1 MKRSKLLFVI
11 AIVAILAVM
20 FVACDDGSGQ
30 TPHEHSY
37 GGWTITQQPTLDAP
51 GTATKECSSCD
62 DVQTETVAKLSD
74 ASVWTV
80 DPQQSSTH
88 ESAGF
93 AVYTS
98 KYGVVT
104 LTFPKGE
111 HVYGAWSIIADPT
124 DTERG
129 KAMRE
134 CACGHFES
142 VEIAALSDAT
152 VWTKDEES
160 SVAASHS
167 APGKDVFTS
176 EYGTV
181 EVVIAQQPHEY
192 GTIAHDNGDGTHY
205 YACTGDGCTEK
216 KYAAHVFDQK
226 NTDAAYLV
234 TPASCGKQ
242 AVYAYSCVCGL
253 KDPDTEHTF
262 TFGAAGTHNYVFVE
276 VETEATCTEKG
287 SVKVIC
293 TQCGDESTQE
303 IAALGHDFHGDC
315 IPYEYNNGIGAS
327 EDEPSYDGSEYH
339 VVKCTRC
346 GAVDSANKEAHEFGE
361 PTYELVEYTAGWHFV
376 RVKTTCDKCGYTN
389 KNDDAFKGYVEQT
402 DYWTF
407 VESHEADYTSNGW
420 VKYIYKSTGVEYTI
434 KTADKLTAPYA
445 NKTYSVYEVY
455 VKDGVYGSNSTY
467 NWNYSITFDANGVGT
482 GTGAFIK
489 GTNTISIADALTGK
503 IEYKQVSDGKTST
516 YDGYIDFESGIFF
529 RTRAGSYDNLLIF
542 VPNDFAVNYS
552 SLEGSNWFNA
562 MTIAYS
568 ADCNLGE
575 THHFT
580 VAVYDEVIYFGAKFV
595 DKAGNDVAA
604 EDCYNA
610 NYVRFV
616 KGTETIAAFAKNAEG
631 ALIETD
637 GKEGTYTTTS
647 SDTFKLDGIGGLT
660 FNGTTAGT
668 YAPVDG
674 SENVYHVYLLDGEGN
689 ATEYYQLT
697 LGEDYACT
705 AVKPMATLTFTTAH
719 GSADNMDVN
728 VNIAANLP
736 SLVEEAYVLKGWTL
750 EGTDTPVKTF
760 TATESTI
767 YNFTAV
773 WGDKCAVTVS
783 GLLAD
788 DVTTYSS
795 FYIAVGDKFIDAL
808 PAYSIDTLNEG
819 YYFSG
824 WFFDANG
831 NGTVD
836 EDEESLDPGTEVI
849 DGQTSATI
857 LAQWTWAG
865 NVTFTAQ
872 SGYTFVYDYANG
884 YWKSNNKGVNSST
897 ATLEFAVSE
906 GKAVVS
912 FDYYCESEAETKW
925 DYMRVWY
932 GPTWT
937 SVTAGGKACD
947 WNWKT
952 LTTTLTYSAGDSN
965 QKVRITYEKDSSG
978 AGGSDTAYIRNL
990 RINGVLVT
998 AQNSLNTELAGTYTA
1013 SDSTQVIVGMGGALQ
1028 IGENFYGYTVVDEN
1042 TISATIEGT
1051 YKEITL
1057 DKSAGTCTIVVPQVN
1072 VTYNYMGHGENTTT
1086 AVNKFST
1093 QTLSTDVPTAAGY
1106 IFRGWYTTSELT
1118 TPASASFEANA
1129 DVEFFAKWDAA
1140 VTLTFDYN
1148 GQGTAAVVVPDK
1160 YVGDKVSGIP
1170 TVTESFGSKVF
1181 AGWFLYDA
1189 ETDTWGDE
1197 ASTSTVLS
1205 GNTTYYAK
1213 WVEPSVF
1220 AGTYTMLKVD
1230 SSSFTLYNT
1239 DSTKLTLDD
1248 LGTGKVN
1255 SWNGFSNGSTV
1266 KVTFADG
1273 STTQVD
1279 VMVGSTKWFGAYDAT
1294 SGIIVCS
1301 NSSSDKLGYSTVV
1314 MMVPYNSEYVKAD
1327 FTYGYWTDTFRY
1339 RALQFEDRNNVGT
1352 TRSIFIA
1359 DATTFYTD
1367 AQFKAYDGSAI
1378 AANKCA
1384 TASNVF
1390 VYSNETLV
1398 KEFAYNGSKL
1408 VSTIDSYKGVYTNG
1422 GSETLFLNGAG
1433 IATMG
1438 EKSGT
1443 YAPTA
1448 DNASVLDVYFNSGA
1462 EYYEVTVDIEAKT
1475 FTATQPIVNVT
1486 YNYNGHGG
1494 TDSSTTTLKNVT
1506 YTVAPTTLTEEGYKF
1521 RGWYTDEALTQKASA
1536 TYKPSADLTFYA
1548 KWDAAV
1554 TLTFDY
1560 NGQGTEAVVVP
1571 DKYVGDKVSGIPT
1584 VTVTKGEQVFAG
1596 WFSLNGTETGEWGEE
1611 ASTSTVLTGN
1621 TTFYAKWITPVKSY
1635 GTYKGFEVW
1644 SAASGKTTS
1653 SLTTTVLTMNAKG
1666 TYSGV
1671 RSIAGTLSEEDALVE
1686 NGAINLTRYA
1696 YVTSAF
1702 GGIVIVG
1709 YSSNA
1714 TSVGDDFYI
1723 GFKNSANI
1731 TSVDYSAVSLSGTYT
1746 AWLTVSYKEGT
1757 TSSKMGILVYNN
1769 VIYANVTWKSNGIDV
1784 EAKNCASTDKLVIYN
1799 SEGQPMFA
1807 KDGSAI
1813 VGNDGKAGS
1822 YESSGAYGTIVL
1834 DGYGTLTIGDASTSY
1849 TLEGNVVSFTL
1860 NNAMRKVT
1868 LGDGTYT
1875 KTLDGYEGTYTLPDG
1890 TTTIVLDGYGNADA
1904 TKTYVVNGTTITVY
1918 DGETSTAYGIDVA
1931 NEVFLGKSKFAGLT
1945 FSGTYYSKFDAKTVS
1960 LRIVFDDSTE
1970 ISGVVYSGYGTS
1982 YYFNFT
1988 AVLEG
1993 NVLTFTFGQNI
2004 NGSSTVG
2011 KTMTAT
2017 ISGDTMTITSC
2028 GIGSDAYSFAN
2039 EGSVSC
2045 TGFSL

>member
-262 TFGAAGTHNYVFVE
+262 TFGAAGGHNYVFVE

-420 VKYIYKSTGVEYTI
+420 VKYIYKNTGVTYTF
-434 KTADKLTAPYA
+434 KTADKLTSPYA

-467 NWNYSITFDANGVGT
+467 DWNYSITFDANGVGT

-503 IEYKQVSDGKTST
+503 IEYKRVDGDKTT
-516 YDGYIDFESGIFF
+516 VYEGYVDFESGVFF
-529 RTRAGSYDNLLIF
+529 RTKSGSYDSLLMF

-568 ADCNLGE
+568 ADCSLGE

-595 DKAGNDVAA
+595 DEAGNDVAA

-689 ATEYYQLT
+689 ATAYYQLT

-705 AVKPMATLTFTTAH
+705 AVKPMATLTFTTAY
-719 GSADNMDVN
+719 GSAENMDVN
-728 VNIAANLP
+728 VNIPANLP
-736 SLVEEAYVLKGWTL
+736 ELVQEAYVLKGWTL

-760 TATESTI
+760 TATESTS

-808 PAYSIDTLNEG
+808 PAYTVDTINEG

-884 YWKSNNKGVNSST
+884 YWKSNNQGVHGES
-897 ATLEFAVSE
+897 ATMEFAVTT

-912 FDYYCESEAETKW
+912 FEYYCNSEGSDKLTI
-925 DYMRVWY
+925 YY
-932 GPTWT
+932 GPEWKNVSMGGT
-937 SVTAGGKACD
+937 S
-947 WNWKT
+947 NSWKT
-952 LTTTLTYSAGDSN
+952 LTTTITYDPESSNQRIYISYKKDSN
-965 QKVRITYEKDSSG
+965 VNTGD
-978 AGGSDTAYIRNL
+978 DTAYIRNL

-998 AQNSLNTELAGTYTA
+998 AQNSLNTELAGTYTT

-1072 VTYNYMGHGENTTT
+1072 VPYNYMGHGGTDNTV
-1086 AVNKFST
+1086 AVNKNST
-1093 QTLSTDVPTAAGY
+1093 YALITDLTETGY
-1106 IFRGWYTTSELT
+1106 VFRGWYTDEALT
-1118 TPASASFEANA
+1118 QKAAATYTPAT
-1129 DVEFFAKWDAA
+1129 DLEFYAKWDES

-1148 GQGTAAVVVPDK
+1148 GQGTEATVITSK
-1160 YVGDKVSGIP
+1160 YVGDTIGAELPSVS
-1170 TVTESFGSKVF
+1170 VTKGEQVF
-1181 AGWFLYDA
+1181 VGWFSLNGS
-1189 ETDTWGDE
+1189 ETGEWGEEATADTVIS
-1197 ASTSTVLS
+1197 ASA
-1205 GNTTYYAK
+1205 TYYAK
-1213 WVEPSVF
+1213 WLAPHAMMGSYSYGANLDPSENGIVNESDTLSSGTYKFAVDALGNVTGWKVGTIEDYDPATGTFYILSGTSKYYGGFNKYAMVMFAEYSANKTTAYHDIAFGAAQKAESNPASTLNVAWDNGITKFVCITYADDTTQYILIKDRIVYLVSSWTAYDKDGASVEHNQISASATRLNLVCVDNGNVTHNF
-1220 AGTYTMLKVD
+1220 AFGKVGTNFVLCDDIVGTYT
-1230 SSSFTLYNT
+1230 
-1239 DSTKLTLDD
+1239 
-1248 LGTGKVN
+1248 
-1255 SWNGFSNGSTV
+1255 NGSDTIV
-1266 KVTFADG
+1266 LDG
-1273 STTQVD
+1273 
-1279 VMVGSTKWFGAYDAT
+1279 FG
-1294 SGIIVCS
+1294 GI
-1301 NSSSDKLGYSTVV
+1301 
-1314 MMVPYNSEYVKAD
+1314 
-1327 FTYGYWTDTFRY
+1327 
-1339 RALQFEDRNNVGT
+1339 
-1352 TRSIFIA
+1352 
-1359 DATTFYTD
+1359 
-1367 AQFKAYDGSAI
+1367 
-1378 AANKCA
+1378 
-1384 TASNVF
+1384 
-1390 VYSNETLV
+1390 
-1398 KEFAYNGSKL
+1398 
-1408 VSTIDSYKGVYTNG
+1408 
-1422 GSETLFLNGAG
+1422 
-1433 IATMG
+1433 TMG

-1443 YAPTA
+1443 YAKTK
-1448 DNASVLDVYFNSGA
+1448 DNANVLDVYLENNT
-1462 EYYEVTVDIEAKT
+1462 EYYEVTIDVEAKT
-1475 FTATQPIVNVT
+1475 FTATQPTVNVT

-1494 TDSSTTTLKNVT
+1494 TDSTTTTLKNVT
-1506 YTVAPTTLTEEGYKF
+1506 YTVTPTTLTEEGYIF

-1536 TYKPSADLTFYA
+1536 TYTPSADLTFYA

-1596 WFSLNGTETGEWGEE
+1596 WFLYDAETDTWGEE
-1611 ASTSTVLTGN
+1611 ATSSTVLTGD
-1621 TTFYAKWITPVKSY
+1621 TTYYAKWITPVKSY
-1635 GTYKGFEVW
+1635 GTYKGFEIWNV
-1644 SAASGKTTS
+1644 ASGKSTT
-1653 SLTTTVLTMNAKG
+1653 SLTTTVLTMNANG
-1666 TYSGV
+1666 TYSGE
-1671 RSIAGTLSEEDALVE
+1671 RSISGTLSDEDALVE

-1702 GGIVIVG
+1702 GGIVILG
-1709 YSSNA
+1709 YSSSA
-1714 TSVGDDFYI
+1714 TSVGSDFYI

-1746 AWLTVSYKEGT
+1746 AWLTVSYKEGA

-1784 EAKNCASTDKLVIYN
+1784 EAKKCASTDKLVIYN

-1822 YESSGAYGTIVL
+1822 YESSGAYGTIEL
-1834 DGYGTLTIGDASTSY
+1834 DGYGTLTIGEDSTSY
-1849 TLEGNVVSFTL
+1849 TIDGNVVSFTL

-1875 KTLDGYEGTYTLPDG
+1875 KTLDGYEGTYKLPDG
-1890 TTTIVLDGYGNADA
+1890 TSTIVLDGYGNADA
-1904 TKTYVVNGTTITVY
+1904 TKTYVVNGATITIY

-1931 NEVFLGKSKFAGLT
+1931 NKLFLGKSIFAGYT
-1945 FSGTYYSKFDAKTVS
+1945 FVCSGSSYK
-1960 LRIVFDDSTE
+1960 LVFDDSSS
-1970 ISGVVYSGYGTS
+1970 ISGKFISTS
-1982 YYFNFT
+1982 YPAYEYGFT
-1988 AVLEG
+1988 GEYSDG
-1993 NVLTFTFGQNI
+1993 VLTL
-2004 NGSSTVG
+2004 
-2011 KTMTAT
+2011 
-2017 ISGDTMTITSC
+2017 TITSEN
-2028 GIGSDAYSFAN
+2028 YNMHFV
-2039 EGSVSC
+2039 GSVITATVESGKITFTSSFKYDNTTEINGTSATC
-2045 TGFSL
+2045 EDFVL

>member
-37 GGWTITQQPTLDAP
+37 GGWTITQQPTLDAT

-80 DPQQSSTH
+80 NPQQSSTH

-124 DTERG
+124 DTEKG

-142 VEIAALSDAT
+142 VEIAVLSDAT

-253 KDPDTEHTF
+253 ADPDEEHTF
-262 TFGAAGTHNYVFVE
+262 TFGAAGGHNYVFVE

-287 SVKVIC
+287 SVKVRC
-293 TQCGDESTQE
+293 TLCGDESTQE

-315 IPYEYNNGIGAS
+315 IPYEYNNGIGSS
-327 EDEPSYDGSEYH
+327 EEEPSFDGSEYH

-346 GAVDSANKEAHEFGE
+346 DAVDSANKEAHEFGE
-361 PTYELVEYTAGWHFV
+361 PSYELVKYTEGWHFV

-389 KNDDAFKGYVEQT
+389 KNDEAFQGYVEQT

-407 VESHEADYTSNGW
+407 VESHEADYTSEGW
-420 VKYIYKSTGVEYTI
+420 VKYVYKSTGVEYTF

-455 VKDGVYGSNSTY
+455 VRDGAYGPNSTY

-489 GTNTISIADALTGK
+489 GTNTITIADTLTGK
-503 IEYKQVSDGKTST
+503 IEYTRVDGNTT
-516 YDGYIDFESGIFF
+516 TVYEGYVDFESGVFF
-529 RTRAGSYDNLLIF
+529 RTKAGSYDSLLMF

-562 MTIAYS
+562 MIIAYS
-568 ADCNLGE
+568 ADCSLGE
-575 THHFT
+575 THNFT

-595 DKAGNDVAA
+595 DEAGNDVAA

-610 NYVRFV
+610 DYVRFV
-616 KGTETIAAFAKNAEG
+616 KGTDTIAAFAKNAEG

-689 ATEYYQLT
+689 ATAYYQLT

-705 AVKPMATLTFTTAH
+705 AVKPMATLTFTTAY
-719 GSADNMDVN
+719 GSAENMDVN
-728 VNIAANLP
+728 VNIPANLP
-736 SLVEEAYVLKGWTL
+736 ELVQEAYVLKGWTL

-760 TATESTI
+760 TATESTS

-788 DVTTYSS
+788 DVATYSS

-808 PAYSIDTLNEG
+808 PAYTVDTINEG

-831 NGTVD
+831 NGIVD
-836 EDEESLDPGTEVI
+836 EEEESLDPGTEVI

-857 LAQWTWAG
+857 IAQWTWAG
-865 NVTFTAQ
+865 NVTFEAQ
-872 SGYTFVYDYANG
+872 TGYTFVYDYANG
-884 YWKSNNKGVNSST
+884 YWKSNNQGVHGASANMR
-897 ATLEFAVSE
+897 FAVTT

-912 FDYYCESEAETKW
+912 FEYYCNSESSDKLTI
-925 DYMRVWY
+925 YY
-932 GPTWT
+932 GPDWKSVSMGGT
-937 SVTAGGKACD
+937 S
-947 WNWKT
+947 NSWKT
-952 LTTTLTYSAGDSN
+952 LTTT
-965 QKVRITYEKDSSG
+965 ITYDPESSKQQIYIYYKKDDSVNTG
-978 AGGSDTAYIRNL
+978 EDTAYIRNL

-998 AQNSLNTELAGTYTA
+998 AQNSLNTELAGTYTT

-1028 IGENFYGYTVVDEN
+1028 IGENFYGYTVLDEN

-1118 TPASASFEANA
+1118 TLASATFEANA

-1170 TVTESFGSKVF
+1170 TVTEKFGTKVF

-1239 DSTKLTLDD
+1239 DSSKLTLDD

-1378 AANKCA
+1378 AANNCA
-1384 TASNVF
+1384 TASNVL

-1398 KEFAYNGSKL
+1398 KEFAHNGSKL
-1408 VSTIDSYKGVYTNG
+1408 VSTIDSYKGVYTND

-1448 DNASVLDVYFNSGA
+1448 DNASVLDVYFSSGA
-1462 EYYEVTVDIEAKT
+1462 EYYEVTVDVEGKT
-1475 FTATQPIVNVT
+1475 FTATKPTVNVT

-1494 TDSSTTTLKNVT
+1494 TDGPVAVNKNESYTLVT
-1506 YTVAPTTLTEEGYKF
+1506 ATEEGYTF
-1521 RGWYTDEALTQKASA
+1521 RGWYTDEALTKKASA

-1560 NGQGTEAVVVP
+1560 NGQGTAAVVVS
-1571 DKYVGDKVSGIPT
+1571 DKYVGDTIGTALPT

-1596 WFSLNGTETGEWGEE
+1596 WFLYDAETDTWGEE
-1611 ASTSTVLTGN
+1611 ATSSTKLTASV
-1621 TTFYAKWITPVKSY
+1621 TYYAKWIDAVKAY
-1635 GTYKGFEVW
+1635 GTYKGWNFYGT
-1644 SAASGKTTS
+1644 SSGKGFGTKAASDLTTS
-1653 SLTTTVLTMNAKG
+1653 LLTVNANG
-1666 TYSGV
+1666 SYTGNG
-1671 RSIAGTLSEEDALVE
+1671 ITAGTLDDEQAQVVDGALIL
-1686 NGAINLTRYA
+1686 GGG
-1696 YVTSAF
+1696 TSYHYFNKAL
-1702 GGIVIVG
+1702 GIVWRNYYATNATGVGTDTYLAFDVSRVSSVDFSGCDISGERVG
-1709 YSSNA
+1709 YLKI
-1714 TSVGDDFYI
+1714 TYVDKSVKYAFLYNNIVVEVG
-1723 GFKNSANI
+1723 GFKD
-1731 TSVDYSAVSLSGTYT
+1731 TSGT
-1746 AWLTVSYKEGT
+1746 A
-1757 TSSKMGILVYNN
+1757 
-1769 VIYANVTWKSNGIDV
+1769 V
-1784 EAKNCASTDKLVIYN
+1784 EAKEIKSTDVVVYTTA
-1799 SEGQPMFA
+1799 SAVYA
-1807 KDGSAI
+1807 KV
-1813 VGNDGKAGS
+1813 VGKTILLNDGKAGS
-1822 YESSGAYGTIVL
+1822 YESAGAYGTIVL
-1834 DGYGTLTIGDASTSY
+1834 DGFGTLTIGENSTAY

-1890 TTTIVLDGYGNADA
+1890 TTTIVLDGYGNADS
-1904 TKTYVVNGTTITVY
+1904 TKTYVVSGTTITVY

-1931 NEVFLGKSKFAGLT
+1931 NKVFLGKSKFAGLT
-1945 FSGTYYSKFDAKTVS
+1945 FSGSFNDGWGDPNS

-1970 ISGVVYSGYGTS
+1970 ISGVIYSGSGTS

-1993 NVLTFTFGQNI
+1993 NVLTFTFGKCIDSAAQ
-2004 NGSSTVG
+2004 G

-2028 GIGSDAYSFAN
+2028 GISNNAYTFAN

-2045 TGFSL
+2045 AGFSL

>member
-124 DTERG
+124 DTEKG

-407 VESHEADYTSNGW
+407 VESHEADYTSEGW
-420 VKYIYKSTGVEYTI
+420 VKYIYKSTGATYTF

-455 VKDGVYGSNSTY
+455 VKDGVYGPNSTY

-482 GTGAFIK
+482 GTGAYIK

-503 IEYKQVSDGKTST
+503 IEYKQVLDGKTST

-529 RTRAGSYDNLLIF
+529 RTKSGSYDNLLMF
-542 VPNDFAVNYS
+542 VPSDFAVNYS

-568 ADCNLGE
+568 ADCSLGE

-580 VAVYDEVIYFGAKFV
+580 VAVFDEVIYFGAKFV
-595 DKAGNDVAA
+595 DEAGNDVAA

-689 ATEYYQLT
+689 ATAYYQLT

-705 AVKPMATLTFTTAH
+705 AVKPMATLTFTTEY
-719 GSADNMDVN
+719 GSAGNMEVN
-728 VNIAANLP
+728 VNVAATLP
-736 SLVEEAYVLKGWTL
+736 VLSEAKYVNKGWTL
-750 EGTDTPVKTF
+750 KGDDTVRKSF
-760 TATESTI
+760 IATEEGAT
-767 YNFTAV
+767 YEFTAV
-773 WGDKCAVTVS
+773 WAPECVVTVT
-783 GLLAD
+783 GLLESDEA
-788 DVTTYSS
+788 TYSS
-795 FYIAVGDKFIDAL
+795 LNAGTGDILMNLL
-808 PAYSIDTLNEG
+808 PAYTIDTLNEG

-831 NGTVD
+831 NGIVD

-865 NVTFTAQ
+865 NVTFEAQ
-872 SGYTFVYDYANG
+872 TGYTFVYDYANG
-884 YWKSNNKGVNSST
+884 YWKSNNQGVNGST

-912 FDYYCESEAETKW
+912 FDYYCESESETKY
-925 DYMRVWY
+925 DFMTIWY

-965 QKVRITYEKDSSG
+965 QKVRITYEKDSGG

-998 AQNSLNTELAGTYTA
+998 AQNSLNTELAGIYTA
-1013 SDSTQVIVGMGGALQ
+1013 ADSTQVIVGMGGALQ
-1028 IGENFYGYTVVDEN
+1028 IGENFYGYTVLDEN

-1072 VTYNYMGHGENTTT
+1072 VTYNYMGHGENTTV

-1118 TPASASFEANA
+1118 TPASATFEANA

-1148 GQGTAAVVVPDK
+1148 GQGTEAVVVPDK

-1170 TVTESFGSKVF
+1170 TVTEKFGTKVF
-1181 AGWFLYDA
+1181 AGWFSLNGS
-1189 ETDTWGDE
+1189 ETGEWGDE

-1220 AGTYTMLKVD
+1220 AGTYTMLKVY
-1230 SSSFTLYNT
+1230 SSSFTLYNS
-1239 DSTKLTLDD
+1239 DSAKLTLDD

-1255 SWNGFSNGSTV
+1255 SSNGFSSGSTV

-1301 NSSSDKLGYSTVV
+1301 SSSSDKLGNSTVV
-1314 MMVPYNSEYVKAD
+1314 MMVPYNSEYVTAD
-1327 FTYGYWTDTFRY
+1327 FTYGYWTDTFLY

-1390 VYSNETLV
+1390 VYSNGTLV
-1398 KEFAYNGSKL
+1398 KEFAHNGSNL
-1408 VSTIDSYKGVYTNG
+1408 VSTIDSYKGVYTG
-1422 GSETLFLNGAG
+1422 SGSETLFLNGAG

-1506 YTVAPTTLTEEGYKF
+1506 YTVAPTTLTEEGYIF

-1536 TYKPSADLTFYA
+1536 TYTPSADLTFYA

-1560 NGQGTEAVVVP
+1560 NGQGTAAVVVP

-1596 WFSLNGTETGEWGEE
+1596 WFSLNGSETGEWGKE

-1621 TTFYAKWITPVKSY
+1621 TTFYAKWIDAVKSY
-1635 GTYKGFEVW
+1635 GTYKGWNFY
-1644 SAASGKTTS
+1644 SNNTTGTKAASALSTTL
-1653 SLTTTVLTMNAKG
+1653 LTVNPDGSYTG
-1666 TYSGV
+1666 SG
-1671 RSIAGTLSEEDALVE
+1671 ITAGTLDAEQAQVVD
-1686 NGAINLTRYA
+1686 GALILGGG
-1696 YVTSAF
+1696 TSYHYFNKAL
-1702 GGIVIVG
+1702 GIVWRA
-1709 YSSNA
+1709 YSSTNA
-1714 TSVGDDFYI
+1714 TGVGIDTYLAFDI
-1723 GFKNSANI
+1723 SRVS
-1731 TSVDYSAVSLSGTYT
+1731 SVDYSGRNDVTGGYVGYLKITYVDESVKYAFLYNNIVVEVGGFKNTSGT
-1746 AWLTVSYKEGT
+1746 A
-1757 TSSKMGILVYNN
+1757 
-1769 VIYANVTWKSNGIDV
+1769 V
-1784 EAKNCASTDKLVIYN
+1784 EAKDIKSTDVVVYTTA
-1799 SEGQPMFA
+1799 SAVYA
-1807 KDGSAI
+1807 KV
-1813 VGNDGKAGS
+1813 VGKTILLNDGKAGS
-1822 YESSGAYGTIVL
+1822 YESSGAYGIIVL

-1849 TLEGNVVSFTL
+1849 TIDGNVVSFTL

-1875 KTLDGYEGTYTLPDG
+1875 KTLDGYEGTYKLPDG
-1890 TTTIVLDGYGNADA
+1890 TSTIVLDGYGNADA
-1904 TKTYVVNGTTITVY
+1904 TKTYVVNGATITIY

-1931 NEVFLGKSKFAGLT
+1931 NEVFLGKSKFAGYT
-1945 FSGTYYSKFDAKTVS
+1945 FTKSSTHYVT
-1960 LRIVFDDSTE
+1960 FDDDVN
-1970 ISGVVYSGYGTS
+1970 ISGKLVCGYSSWYVMFDNG
-1982 YYFNFT
+1982 
-1988 AVLEG
+1988 VLEG
-1993 NVLTFTFGQNI
+1993 NTLTVTITSQIGT
-2004 NGSSTVG
+2004 GATVG
-2011 KTMTAT
+2011 ST
-2017 ISGDTMTITSC
+2017 IVFNVSGDTIEITS
-2028 GIGSDAYSFAN
+2028 GSFPSVDTAVGYSYT
-2039 EGSVSC
+2039 C

>member
-124 DTERG
+124 DTEKG

-226 NTDAAYLV
+226 NTDVAYLV
-234 TPASCGKQ
+234 TPASCGQQ

-253 KDPDTEHTF
+253 KDPDAEHTF

-287 SVKVIC
+287 SVKVRC
-293 TQCGDESTQE
+293 SLCGDESTQE

-315 IPYEYNNGIGAS
+315 IPYEYNPYGES
-327 EDEPSYDGSEYH
+327 EYDYSYDGSEYH
-339 VVKCTRC
+339 VVTCTRC
-346 GAVDSANKEAHEFGE
+346 GAVDSANKEAHELGD
-361 PTYELVEYTAGWHFV
+361 PTYELVESTPGYHSV
-376 RVKTTCDKCGYTN
+376 YVKTTCDKCGYTN
-389 KNDDAFKGYVEQT
+389 TDGDAFQGFVEST
-402 DYWTF
+402 AFWTF

-420 VKYIYKSTGVEYTI
+420 VKYIYKSTGVTYTF
-434 KTADKLTAPYA
+434 KTSDKLTAPYA

-455 VKDGVYGSNSTY
+455 VRDGAYGPNATY
-467 NWNYSITFDANGVGT
+467 DWNYSITFDANGVGT
-482 GTGAFIK
+482 GTGAYIK
-489 GTNTISIADALTGK
+489 GTNTITIADALTGK
-503 IEYKQVSDGKTST
+503 IEYKRVDGDKTT
-516 YDGYIDFESGIFF
+516 VYEGYVDFESGIFF
-529 RTRAGSYDNLLIF
+529 RTKSGSYDNLLMF
-542 VPNDFAVNYS
+542 VPSDFAVNYS

-568 ADCNLGE
+568 ADCSLGE
-575 THHFT
+575 THYFT

-595 DKAGNDVAA
+595 DEAGNDVAA
-604 EDCYNA
+604 GDCYNA

-637 GKEGTYTTTS
+637 GKEGTYTTPY
-647 SDTFKLDGIGGLT
+647 SDTFKFDGIGGLT

-668 YAPVDG
+668 YALVDG

-689 ATEYYQLT
+689 ATRYYVLT

-705 AVKPMATLTFTTAH
+705 AEIPMATLTFTTAY

-728 VNIAANLP
+728 VNIPANLP
-736 SLVEEAYVLKGWTL
+736 ELVQEAYVLKGWTL

-760 TATESTI
+760 TATESTS

-808 PAYSIDTLNEG
+808 PAYTVDTINEG

-831 NGTVD
+831 NGIVD

-884 YWKSNNKGVNSST
+884 YWASNNQGAHST
-897 ATLEFAVSE
+897 SATMRFAVTT

-912 FDYYCESEAETKW
+912 LEYYCNSESSDILTI
-925 DYMRVWY
+925 YY
-932 GPTWT
+932 GPDWKKVSMGGT
-937 SVTAGGKACD
+937 S
-947 WNWKT
+947 NSWKT
-952 LTTTLTYSAGDSN
+952 LTTTITYDPESSN
-965 QKVRITYEKDSSG
+965 QQIYIYYKKDS
-978 AGGSDTAYIRNL
+978 GGNNGDDTAYIRNL

-998 AQNSLNTELAGTYTA
+998 AQSSLNKDVAGTYTA

-1028 IGENFYGYTVVDEN
+1028 IGENFYGYTVLDEN

-1072 VTYNYMGHGENTTT
+1072 VTYHYNGHGGTDNTV
-1086 AVNKFST
+1086 AVNKNST
-1093 QTLSTDVPTAAGY
+1093 YALITDLTETGY
-1106 IFRGWYTTSELT
+1106 VFRGWYTDEALT
-1118 TPASASFEANA
+1118 QKADATCTPTT
-1129 DVEFFAKWDAA
+1129 DLEFYAKWDEA

-1148 GQGTAAVVVPDK
+1148 GQGTEATVITSK
-1160 YVGDKVSGIP
+1160 YVGDTIGAELPSVS
-1170 TVTESFGSKVF
+1170 VTKGEQVF
-1181 AGWFLYDA
+1181 VGWFSLNGS
-1189 ETDTWGDE
+1189 ETGEWGEEATADTVIS
-1197 ASTSTVLS
+1197 ASA
-1205 GNTTYYAK
+1205 TYYAK
-1213 WVEPSVF
+1213 WLTPHAMMGSYSYGANLDPSESGIVNESDTLSSGTYKFAVDALGNVTGWKAGTIEDYDPATGTFYILSGTSKYYGGFNKYAMVMFAEYSANKTTAYHDTVFGAAQKAESNPASTLNVAWDNGITKFVCITYADDTTQYILIKDRIVYLVSSWTAYDKDGASVEHNQISASATILNLVCVDNGNVTHNF
-1220 AGTYTMLKVD
+1220 AFGKVGTNFVLCDDIVGTYT
-1230 SSSFTLYNT
+1230 
-1239 DSTKLTLDD
+1239 
-1248 LGTGKVN
+1248 
-1255 SWNGFSNGSTV
+1255 NGSDTIV
-1266 KVTFADG
+1266 LDG
-1273 STTQVD
+1273 
-1279 VMVGSTKWFGAYDAT
+1279 FG
-1294 SGIIVCS
+1294 GI
-1301 NSSSDKLGYSTVV
+1301 
-1314 MMVPYNSEYVKAD
+1314 
-1327 FTYGYWTDTFRY
+1327 
-1339 RALQFEDRNNVGT
+1339 
-1352 TRSIFIA
+1352 
-1359 DATTFYTD
+1359 
-1367 AQFKAYDGSAI
+1367 
-1378 AANKCA
+1378 
-1384 TASNVF
+1384 
-1390 VYSNETLV
+1390 
-1398 KEFAYNGSKL
+1398 
-1408 VSTIDSYKGVYTNG
+1408 
-1422 GSETLFLNGAG
+1422 
-1433 IATMG
+1433 TMG

-1443 YAPTA
+1443 YAKTK
-1448 DNASVLDVYFNSGA
+1448 DNASVLDVYLENNT
-1462 EYYEVTVDIEAKT
+1462 EYYEVTIDVEAKT
-1475 FTATQPIVNVT
+1475 FTATQPTVNVT

-1494 TDSSTTTLKNVT
+1494 TDNSVAVNKNVT
-1506 YTVAPTTLTEEGYKF
+1506 YTLVTATEEGYIF

-1536 TYKPSADLTFYA
+1536 TYTPSADLTFYA

-1560 NGQGTEAVVVP
+1560 NGQGTAAVVVS

-1596 WFSLNGTETGEWGEE
+1596 WFSLNGSETGEWGEE
-1611 ASTSTVLTGN
+1611 ASTSTVLTGD
-1621 TTFYAKWITPVKSY
+1621 TTYYAKWITPVKSY
-1635 GTYKGFEVW
+1635 GTYKGFEIW
-1644 SAASGKTTS
+1644 SAASGKTAS
-1653 SLTTTVLTMNAKG
+1653 DLTKTILTMNANG
-1666 TYSGV
+1666 TYSGIS
-1671 RSIAGTLSEEDALVE
+1671 SISGTLSNEDALVE

-1702 GGIVIVG
+1702 GGIVILG
-1709 YSSNA
+1709 YSSSA
-1714 TSVGDDFYI
+1714 TSVGSDFYI

-1746 AWLTVSYKEGT
+1746 AWLTVSYKEGA

-1784 EAKNCASTDKLVIYN
+1784 EAKECASTDKLVIYN

-1807 KDGSAI
+1807 KDGSSI

-1834 DGYGTLTIGDASTSY
+1834 DGFGTLTIGDDSTSY
-1849 TLEGNVVSFTL
+1849 TIEGNVVSFTL

-1868 LGDGTYT
+1868 LGEGTYT

-1890 TTTIVLDGYGNADA
+1890 TSTIVLDGYGNADS
-1904 TKTYVVNGTTITVY
+1904 TKTYVVNGATITIY

-1931 NEVFLGKSKFAGLT
+1931 NKLFLGKSKFAGYT
-1945 FSGTYYSKFDAKTVS
+1945 FTKSSVHYVT
-1960 LRIVFDDSTE
+1960 FDDSSS
-1970 ISGVVYSGYGTS
+1970 ISGKLVCGYSSWYVMFDNG
-1982 YYFNFT
+1982 
-1988 AVLEG
+1988 VLEG
-1993 NVLTFTFGQNI
+1993 NTLTVTITSQVGT
-2004 NGSSTVG
+2004 GATVG
-2011 KTMTAT
+2011 AT
-2017 ISGDTMTITSC
+2017 IVFNVSGDTIEITS
-2028 GIGSDAYSFAN
+2028 GSFPNVDTAVGYSYT
-2039 EGSVSC
+2039 C
-2045 TGFSL
+2045 DGFSL